1 MKEHFK
7 MIVAGLLGFPLM
19 LVIYYLYAHVVSFL
33 DPLLTIVL
41 GGGFVL
47 ALLVGVGMFFV
58 NMKDFI
64 VSIFKDDKT
73 KDRKGFKKHF

>member
-1 MKEHFK
+1 M
-7 MIVAGLLGFPLM
+7 
-19 LVIYYLYAHVVSFL
+19 VIIYFFYVHIVSFL
-33 DPLLTIVL
+33 DPILTIVL

-47 ALLVGVGMFFV
+47 AILVGIGMFFL

-73 KDRKGFKKHF
+73 KDEKGFKKHF